1 MGPIVL
7 ERGIVTVFVK
17 EGMDVCGHLFWYLTV
32 SENRMIYRVLVNYS
46 NGYRLSTGGRELF
59 Y

>member
-7 ERGIVTVFVK
+7 ERRIVTVFVQ

-32 SENRMIYRVLVNYS
+32 SENRNRVLVNYS